1 MKFKKYVKDSKVI
14 TLNENFFDDN
24 WNPDQPSM
32 IKDEVDR
39 VYDPVRKL
47 IADGNFDAARA
58 ELAELEAD
66 LNALEQQNSKKK
78 FFKFP
83 QFMIN
88 AERARIDALKAKL
101 PKNESLD
108 DMDKRCEKCN
118 TLLNDGGTCPKCD
131 DGEEDYGDKDTVN
144 EEMTVREKLKSAYPE
159 LNFNDNIEESIV
171 KEELSNKEKLLRAYP
186 ELNFDNEPLTEGTG
200 ADTTHAIKDAM
211 NQLAQKDKYS
221 WAQTASDIVNVIPD
235 NFADE
240 LFDAI
245 KTKLA
250 NIKINHAD
258 KRKIV
263 NAVGNG
269 LSEESVEDKDTLGAI
284 LDMIDI
290 TQWAN
295 KSPQVIKGIVLVI
308 LGIVAVIEPTPII
321 EIIMSVIA
329 VIPAP
334 VVAKIAAILEV
345 VSNPVSAA
353 ISVANKIHDKK
364 TESLESDN
372 LSVKEKLKRAYP
384 ELNFD
389 TKVEEEVNSCSVPEN
404 DIDEGF
410 IGNALGSF
418 AGTAIANKLT
428 EDDDSWYDDDYTVD
442 DVEEDRRHAA
452 LYGGDRTYC
461 NCGKKLVRTDWG
473 SYCPDC
479 DPETAEEEHLRMIDD
494 DVNNEYFFGDYKK
507 R

>member
-1 MKFKKYVKDSKVI
+1 MKFKKYVKESMNSSVI
-14 TLNENFFDDN
+14 TLQEDFFDDN
-24 WNPDQPSM
+24 WNPDKPSM
-32 IKDEVDR
+32 VKDEVDR

-47 IADGNFDAARA
+47 IDAGKFDEARA
-58 ELAELEAD
+58 ELTELEAD
-66 LNALEQQNSKKK
+66 LNNLEETNSKKK

-88 AERARIDALKAKL
+88 AERERIEALKAKL
-101 PKNESLD
+101 PKNESVE

-118 TLLNDGGTCPKCD
+118 TLLNDQGTCPKCD
-131 DGEEDYGDKDTVN
+131 DGEEDY
-144 EEMTVREKLKSAYPE
+144 E
-159 LNFNDNIEESIV
+159 DNL

-211 NQLAQKDKYS
+211 NQLAQKDKYA
-221 WAQTASDIVNVIPD
+221 WAQTASDVVNVIPD

-263 NAVGNG
+263 DAVGDG

-321 EIIMSVIA
+321 EIIMGVIA

-404 DIDEGF
+404 NIDEGF